1 MAVKT
6 ILSKNQQKLLK
17 IIGNNKSI
25 CRYFYLTGGTALAE
39 FYLRHRLSE
48 DLDFFSEEE
57 IDSQTVFSFLKS
69 IQKSAGIEKID
80 AQQSFN
86 RNLFFLRL
94 QDGDVIKT
102 EFTYFPF
109 LRIEKKN
116 KIGNLFIDSLCDIA
130 VNKIF
135 TIYQKPRSRDFI
147 DLYLIL
153 QTKKWDIAELV
164 KKAKIKFDWHVDP
177 LQLAGQFLQAKAVKD
192 YPKMV
197 EKLKP
202 EVWQNFF
209 EEEAKKLKE
218 QILWTKK
225 S

>member
-1 MAVKT
+1 MASKT

-39 FYLRHRLSE
+39 FYLHHRLSE

-57 IDSQTVFSFLKS
+57 IGSQTVFTFLKS
-69 IQKSAGIEKID
+69 IQKSAGIKKID

-86 RNLFFLRL
+86 RNLFFLHL

-116 KIGNLFIDSLCDIA
+116 KIGNLFVDSLLDIA
-130 VNKIF
+130 VNKVF

-153 QTKKWDIAELV
+153 QAKRWNIADLV
-164 KKAKIKFDWHVDP
+164 KKAKIKFDWHIDP
-177 LQLAGQFLQAKAVKD
+177 LQLASQFLQAKEVKD
-192 YPKMV
+192 YPKMI

-209 EEEAKKLKE
+209 EEEARRLKE
-218 QILWTKK
+218 QIVN
-225 S
+225 

>member
-1 MAVKT
+1 M
-6 ILSKNQQKLLK
+6 
-17 IIGNNKSI
+17 
-25 CRYFYLTGGTALAE
+25 AE
-39 FYLRHRLSE
+39 FYLRHRFSE

-57 IDSQTVFSFLKS
+57 IGSQTIFTFLKS
-69 IQKSAGIEKID
+69 IQKLAGIEKID

-86 RNLFFLRL
+86 RNLFFLHL

-116 KIGNLFIDSLCDIA
+116 KIGNLFIDSLFDIA

-153 QTKKWDIAELV
+153 QTKKWEIDDLV
-164 KKAKIKFDWHVDP
+164 KKAKIKFDWHIDL
-177 LQLAGQFLQAKAVKD
+177 LQLASQFLQAKEVKD
-192 YPKMV
+192 YPTMI

-202 EVWQNFF
+202 AVWQNFF

-218 QILWTKK
+218 QIVK
-225 S
+225 

>member
-6 ILSKNQQKLLK
+6 ILSENQQKLLK
-17 IIGNNKSI
+17 IIGNNKNI

-57 IDSQTVFSFLKS
+57 VDSQIVFTFLKS
-69 IQKSAGIEKID
+69 IQKSAGIKKID

-86 RNLFFLRL
+86 RNLFFLHL

-116 KIGNLFIDSLCDIA
+116 KIGSLFVDSLFDIA
-130 VNKIF
+130 VNKVF

-153 QTKKWDIAELV
+153 QTQKWEIADLV
-164 KKAKIKFDWHVDP
+164 KKAKIKFDWHIDL
-177 LQLAGQFLQAKAVKD
+177 LQLASQFLQAKEVKD
-192 YPKMV
+192 YPRMI

-202 EVWQNFF
+202 AVWQKFF
-209 EEEAKKLKE
+209 KEEAKKLKE
-218 QILWTKK
+218 QIVN
-225 S
+225 

>member
-6 ILSKNQQKLLK
+6 ILSANQQKLLK
-17 IIGNNKSI
+17 IIGNNKNI

-69 IQKSAGIEKID
+69 IQKSAGIKKID

-86 RNLFFLRL
+86 RNLFFLHL
-94 QDGDVIKT
+94 QDGDVTKT

-109 LRIEKKN
+109 PRIEKKN
-116 KIGNLFIDSLCDIA
+116 KIGGLFVDSLFDIA

-153 QTKKWDIAELV
+153 QTKKWEIADLV
-164 KKAKIKFDWHVDP
+164 KKAKIKFDWHIDF
-177 LQLAGQFLQAKAVKD
+177 LQLASRFLQAKEVKD
-192 YPKMV
+192 YPKMIA
-197 EKLKP
+197 KLKP
-202 EVWQNFF
+202 KAWQNFF
-209 EEEAKKLKE
+209 EKEAKKLKE
-218 QILWTKK
+218 QIVKY
-225 S
+225 